1 MLSIRHLI
9 SRAAHRVKRSL
20 TADEATVEAWILSI
34 AKSEAE
40 ELGLHVI
47 DVLTHR
53 GDHKV
58 VLLCE
63 SSRWGRCVFKVM
75 PRHMARGSSR
85 NHVAT
90 VRLARDYD
98 TGIFPSIFHVG
109 DRFSVQEW
117 IEGTSLKFLPEE
129 KWRDVDFLDFL
140 HRVHAFSRTAPR
152 AESDLTPAEIRV
164 IAESYLRR
172 SFGFI
177 RYQGPKDQL
186 VSASRLYADRQ
197 KIARC
202 TDLLDDLVSG
212 VSIPAFSI
220 LGDLTG
226 GNVVN
231 DNSSGRLV
239 VIDMEDVTYGV
250 LGFDC
255 AWLLTTVARR
265 HCPENLLIEA
275 YRYIAS
281 EAFVANDDEARL
293 MRVLLKLLLENDL
306 RIIRSSLDG
315 TRRLLEVVQEDLR
328 RDNLPQL
335 A

>member
-1 MLSIRHLI
+1 MASIRHFI
-9 SRAAHRVKRSL
+9 ARIAHRVRHSL
-20 TADEATVEAWILSI
+20 TADEATVEAWMLSI

-40 ELGLHVI
+40 ELDLHVI

-53 GDHKV
+53 DDHKV

-63 SSRWGRCVFKVM
+63 SPEWGRCILKVM
-75 PRHMARGSSR
+75 PRHMARGTSH

-98 TGIFPSIFHVG
+98 TGIFPSIFHIG
-109 DRFSVQEW
+109 DHFSVQEW

-129 KWRDVDFLDFL
+129 KWRDADFIDFL
-140 HRVHAFSRTAPR
+140 HRVHAFSRTVPR

-164 IAESYLRR
+164 LAESYLRR

-177 RYQGPKDQL
+177 RYQEAKEQL
-186 VSASRLYADRQ
+186 VSAGRLYKDRQ
-197 KIARC
+197 KIAKDI
-202 TDLLDDLVSG
+202 DLLNDLVSG

-226 GNVVN
+226 GNVVFHIP
-231 DNSSGRLV
+231 SGRLII
-239 VIDMEDVTYGV
+239 IDMEDITYGV

-265 HCPENLLIEA
+265 HCPKDLLIEA

-281 EAFVANDDEARL
+281 EAFVANDDEAWL

-306 RIIRSSLDG
+306 RIIRSGLDG

-328 RDNLPQL
+328 DGLSRL